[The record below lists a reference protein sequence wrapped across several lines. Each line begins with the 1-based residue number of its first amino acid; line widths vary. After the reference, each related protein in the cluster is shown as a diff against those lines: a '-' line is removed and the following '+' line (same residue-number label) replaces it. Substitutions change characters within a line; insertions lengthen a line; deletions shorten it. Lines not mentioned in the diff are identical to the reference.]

1 MGRSFNIKTKRQ
13 VWISQPPSISKEKW
27 SSDWKEQMNQDKDET
42 ETHNKGRNSKGR
54 PDTWTKLKSLALLP
68 LQKKPY
74 SLKY

>member
-1 MGRSFNIKTKRQ
+1 
-13 VWISQPPSISKEKW
+13 
-27 SSDWKEQMNQDKDET
+27 MNQDKDET